1 MKKIFLFMF
10 VIYSFIISAEI
21 SQKSQTEYSPQMS
34 LQQLSVQSGIPV
46 KKLKNLL
53 NLNSQIDNNIPL
65 ENLNIDK
72 TTITET
78 ISEFAEQKHS
88 YYSGIV
94 LIGMLIVFVSLITI
108 GFVINQLRH
117 LHLFEKIKEEKLKKK
132 KPKFSDEENSS
143 DMEVSSDAI
152 IAAITAVY
160 LHELEVEEQH
170 KFLLTW
176 KRTPVSMW
184 KAISR
189 AEKPNELYFN
199 KKN

>member
-1 MKKIFLFMF
+1 MF

>member
-132 KPKFSDEENSS
+132 KPKFSDKENSS